1 MIEMI
6 TGLSLDRGVRIAVP
20 VDSLM
25 LDVVEYWYDDVALV
39 QLTSGDGIALSI
51 AIHDGS
57 LIDLRPLSE
66 LDIDIDLAAVLLDR
80 CRRGLPR

>member
-1 MIEMI
+1 MLEMI
-6 TGLSLDRGVRIAVP
+6 TGLSLDRGVRVSVP
-20 VDSLM
+20 VDSLI
-25 LDVVEYWYDDVALV
+25 LDVVEYWDDDTALV

-57 LIDLRPLSE
+57 LIDLHPFSE
-66 LDIDIDLAAVLLDR
+66 RDIDIDLAAVLLDR